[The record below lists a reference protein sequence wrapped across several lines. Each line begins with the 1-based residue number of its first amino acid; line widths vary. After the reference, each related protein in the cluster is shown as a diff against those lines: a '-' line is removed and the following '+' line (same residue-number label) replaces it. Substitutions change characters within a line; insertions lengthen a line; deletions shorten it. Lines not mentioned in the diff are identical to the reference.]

1 MVHAELDNEI
11 HTSDFG
17 HIVQEHFQSFIN
29 KCELHLILRTICDRI
44 KLVIIIIISLK
55 QQLYIQRCT
64 AKNDINYGTMIQKKV
79 SQSNILNH
87 QINRNQKYIIIILQ
101 IFALFKQEGT
111 FRPVCVTLIEDKETF
126 RFEFMFGD
134 RKVRKRLNMHVKY

>member
-1 MVHAELDNEI
+1 MYGYISNNVIDVHDDTSVLCMPFNKNTRISIMHGI
-11 HTSDFG
+11 H
-17 HIVQEHFQSFIN
+17 E
-29 KCELHLILRTICDRI
+29 
-44 KLVIIIIISLK
+44 ISLK